1 MTIMCTKDLWRR
13 LGGRG
18 DLSDRP
24 PPDAEPTRLGAWAAK
39 AVPLSEGVCCVAL
52 NETTYLTLAFPL
64 LPVPAFEGVFAA
76 ALRLELEHMGVSAGV
91 IGAELAP
98 FFGEVTFARNTNRS
112 LLGSLNDVCFHFA
125 HRIRHMG
132 SIDPSTLIA
141 VQHSL
146 NRMPHTRRDIPF
158 PDQAALLLLSAEGHH
173 EVCGQPNIL

>member
-1 MTIMCTKDLWRR
+1 MCTKDLWHR

-39 AVPLSEGVCCVAL
+39 AVPLPGRACCVAL

-64 LPVPAFEGVFAA
+64 LSVPAFEGVFAA
-76 ALRLELEHMGVSAGV
+76 ALRLELEHMRIPAGV

-98 FFGEVTFARNTNRS
+98 FFEKVTFAKNSNRS

-125 HRIRHMG
+125 RRIRHEG
-132 SIDPSTLIA
+132 SIKPSALVA
-141 VQHSL
+141 VQHGL
-146 NRMPHTRRDIPF
+146 NRMPHSCRDIPF
-158 PDQAALLLLSAEGHH
+158 PDQATSLLLSAA
-173 EVCGQPNIL
+173 VQV